1 MMGFPI
7 NKKVKGDKPEDYLNI
22 FQQLQVDKLK
32 EKNLIGPDEPLKDYN
47 YLLSLDKSHTDIEYE
62 QLEDNKIKPKED
74 ITLVEFMIVNNDKL
88 SELIGDNFY
97 IYVANT
103 YIWHGKKYV
112 SVDIKEVDDNKA
124 LVIDKP
130 IGYFRDSLVD
140 SIEFSDGLFK
150 HVTISLLPIKNPKK
164 LKATDFK

>member
-1 MMGFPI
+1 MGFHISKSLKEP
-7 NKKVKGDKPEDYLNI
+7 KPEDYLNI
-22 FQQLQVDKLK
+22 FQQLQADKLK
-32 EKNLIGPDEPLKDYN
+32 EKNLIGQDEPLKDYN

-74 ITLVEFMIVNNDKL
+74 ITLAEFMIVNTDKL
-88 SELIGDNFY
+88 SELLGDNFY
-97 IYVANT
+97 IYAANT
-103 YIWHGKKYV
+103 YMWQGKKYA
-112 SVDIKEVDDNKA
+112 SVNIKEVDDNKE

-140 SIEFSDGLFK
+140 SIEFSDYFFK
-150 HVTISLLPIKNPKK
+150 QVTISLLPIQDLRQ